1 MRVKFTFFAILC
13 LLAASATAQSSGFV
27 DRLQQRNIRIWN
39 ATNINTPMPEFS
51 PAIYLNGLVFVSRRK
66 QGPINWDTGKTYYEL
81 FYAERD
87 ANGIPSK
94 RINFSPRINNSWL
107 NEGPV
112 SFNRTGDLMF
122 FSQDNSAGGVSKADE
137 KGIVWMKIYQAAKGD
152 FDWEGI
158 KELPFN
164 SDQYSCM
171 HPCLSP
177 DGSTLYF
184 SSNRPGGYGG
194 MDLYVVKRQE
204 NGAWM
209 DPINLGPEINTNK
222 NEVFPFIHTSGVL
235 FFTSDGHDG
244 FGGLDLFMIDIS
256 GKRWGNVLNMGE
268 PFNSKDD
275 DLSLIVNSD
284 GTRGYFAS
292 SRPGG
297 AGDDDIYIFETPEG
311 LPGAAPANQP
321 TAMMT
326 VIDGTTRETIAG
338 AAIRILESNED
349 GYLGNDKLYDLEL
362 EANAEDSKEMVLRMV
377 RKHEDSLGP
386 PQYFTGQGGQVFLPL
401 KPEKHYLIIVSKPG
415 YESGEVELST
425 EQIKAGQ
432 PFSIELTSRN
442 CLRFEGK
449 VSNGRNGKGVP
460 NARVHIYN
468 RESGEEE
475 WLQSNLEG
483 RFEGCLGA
491 ESDFVI
497 EAEKEGF
504 DPGDIKISTR
514 GLDRH
519 LSVMAELRL
528 HPNSGN
534 VFNQPIE
541 EGTVIVLRNIY
552 YDFNKSAIRQG
563 DSSELMALAK
573 LMKLYPSM
581 EIELAAHTD
590 SRGEADYNLDLSMR
604 RAESA
609 KAFLVT
615 QDINEQRIATIGFG
629 ETRISNHCLDG
640 VSCSDEEHQYNRRT
654 EVRVLHIDESVTLD
668 QSNTAPGGRRK
679 KN

>member
-1 MRVKFTFFAILC
+1 MRVKFTFFAILW
-13 LLAASATAQSSGFV
+13 LMAATATAQSSNFV

-51 PAIYLNGLVFVSRRK
+51 PAFYLNGLVFVSRRK
-66 QGPINWDTGKTYYEL
+66 QGPINWNTGKTYFEL

-87 ANGIPSK
+87 ANGIPGK
-94 RINFSPRINNSWL
+94 RVSFSPRINNSWL
-107 NEGPV
+107 NQGPV
-112 SFNRTGDLMF
+112 GFNRTGEQMF
-122 FSQDNSAGGVSKADE
+122 YSQDNSAGGVSKADE
-137 KGIVWMKIYQAAKGD
+137 KGMVWMKIYQAAKGD

-164 SDQYSCM
+164 SDHYSCM

-184 SSNRPGGYGG
+184 SSNKPGGYGG

-209 DPINLGPEINTNK
+209 EPINLGPEINTNK

-244 FGGLDLFMIDIS
+244 YGGLDLFMIDIG
-256 GKRWGNVLNMGE
+256 GKRWGTVLNMGE
-268 PFNSKDD
+268 PFNTKDD
-275 DLSLIVNSD
+275 DLSLIVNAD

-297 AGDDDIYIFETPEG
+297 AGDDDIYIFETPDG
-311 LPGAAPANQP
+311 LQGAVPVNKP

-326 VIDGTTRETIAG
+326 VLDGTNRATIAG
-338 AAIRILESNED
+338 AAVRVFESNED
-349 GYLGNDKLYDLEL
+349 GYLGNDTLYDLEL

-377 RKHEDSLGP
+377 RKHEDNLGP

-401 KPEKHYLIIVSKPG
+401 KPEKNYLIIVSKAG
-415 YESGEVELST
+415 YESGEVELSAD
-425 EQIKAGQ
+425 QVKAGQ
-432 PFSIELTSRN
+432 PFSVELTSRN
-442 CLRFEGK
+442 CLRFDGK
-449 VSNGRNGKGVP
+449 VSNGQNGKGVP
-460 NARVHIYN
+460 NARVRIYN
-468 RESGEEE
+468 RVSGAEE
-475 WLQSNLEG
+475 WLQSSLEG

-491 ESDFVI
+491 EADFII

-504 DPGDIKISTR
+504 DKGDIKISTR

-528 HPNSGN
+528 HPNSAN

-552 YDFNKSAIRQG
+552 YDFNKSAIRKG
-563 DSSELMALAK
+563 DASELMALAK
-573 LMKLYPSM
+573 LMRLYPSM

-590 SRGEADYNLDLSMR
+590 SRGEADYNLELSMR

-609 KAFLVT
+609 KAFLIT
-615 QDINEQRIATIGFG
+615 QGIEEQRIATIGFG

-654 EVRVLHIDESVTLD
+654 EVRVIHIDESVTVEKRD
-668 QSNTAPGGRRK
+668 ATTEGRRK